1 VKNEVF
7 CRYWYIFSLMSTVEK
22 LNKDLGNQQEIGAIF
37 NLPTY
42 GCRSYHLLVLSTL
55 SLNHDV
61 CPQFV

>member
-1 VKNEVF
+1 
-7 CRYWYIFSLMSTVEK
+7 MSAVAK
-22 LNKDLGNQQEIGAIF
+22 LNKNLGKRQEIGAIF
-37 NLPTY
+37 ILPTF